1 MGKVFKMNLKKL
13 CAFEPEMQGGEKHE
27 TYGMTY
33 TMEECDAHMSK
44 LHEWYKTSIFGFVK
58 CNFYYPIYRFFANKR
73 WRDIRYWFKPANVLK
88 VERHT
93 RWTIF
98 DKPNLMY
105 HANFQ
110 ILNSFF
116 SEEKEWIDNFIKTSW
131 TEEEIK
137 ESIGGEE
144 LARKQNDNWQ
154 KLKDLHE
161 WYNSHTNEQISNML
175 DGYPPD
181 HDYEINGIS
190 DYDIKWYYFAENQL
204 MELVKL
210 RGMLWT

>member
-1 MGKVFKMNLKKL
+1 
-13 CAFEPEMQGGEKHE
+13 
-27 TYGMTY
+27 
-33 TMEECDAHMSK
+33 
-44 LHEWYKTSIFGFVK
+44 
-58 CNFYYPIYRFFANKR
+58 
-73 WRDIRYWFKPANVLK
+73 
-88 VERHT
+88 
-93 RWTIF
+93 
-98 DKPNLMY
+98 MY

-110 ILNSFF
+110 ILNNFF

-137 ESIGGEE
+137 ECVGGEE
-144 LARKQNDNWQ
+144 WARKQSEDWQ

-181 HDYEINGIS
+181 HDYYRDGING
-190 DYDIKWYYFAENQL
+190 YDIKWFNFAENQL
-204 MELVKL
+204 LELVKL